1 MDFQGFGWLGVCSPK
16 PHIPEG
22 SRGMGRGSRRA
33 EGLRFVE
40 HWQRT
45 LVSGT
50 EGSGLALLC
59 NPGSTGGLCRS
70 QPVLQQDLQVL
81 LSLWVDFSSSL
92 HGHFKKD
99 KISVILQ
106 SSTVTAAQAS
116 QSMQV
121 PGESWCLV
129 FSQVLHLNWAGKTL

>member
-45 LVSGT
+45 LLGGM

-59 NPGSTGGLCRS
+59 TDHSLC
-70 QPVLQQDLQVL
+70 
-81 LSLWVDFSSSL
+81 LS
-92 HGHFKKD
+92 
-99 KISVILQ
+99 KIYRCCSASGWIL
-106 SSTVTAAQAS
+106 AS
-116 QSMQV
+116 HCTDISRRIKFQ
-121 PGESWCLV
+121 
-129 FSQVLHLNWAGKTL
+129 